1 MKLNCSA
8 RRKNGQSKIEITG
21 NKTSRIFGLMVNNQY
36 SDSWLI
42 KVRTRGNTRV
52 NR

>member
-8 RRKNGQSKIEITG
+8 RRKNGQSKFEITG
-21 NKTSRIFGLMVNNQY
+21 NKNSPILGLMVKNQY
-36 SDSWLI
+36 SDLWLI
-42 KVRTRGNTRV
+42 KVRTRGNTRE